1 MFQNKS
7 GLDVKTEET
16 FNRLYNIPKKEFKPQ
31 ISEKMF
37 EIKSSFDKRFPI
49 TIQSLQ
55 PCRRSFKPRI
65 NEIIFQ
71 DETDNWSNQ
80 EQEGTSWPT
89 QPLNKSIKPRL
100 KEIKKVAENEANL
113 NGEENNFLKNIKS
126 SEANFHRIRN
136 HSLIHNE
143 K

>member
-37 EIKSSFDKRFPI
+37 EIESSFDERFPI

-65 NEIIFQ
+65 NEVIFQ

-80 EQEGTSWPT
+80 EQEGTSWPS
-89 QPLNKSIKPRL
+89 QPPNKSIKPRL
-100 KEIKKVAENEANL
+100 QERKKVVENEANL
-113 NGEENNFLKNIKS
+113 NGKENNFSKNIKT
-126 SEANFHRIRN
+126 SEANIHSLRN